1 METLLDRISNS
12 SQWLEEEFEIEL
24 YIELGYILTKVNEA
38 LGLWQGTLLS
48 QSGERVK
55 KIEDFLQC
63 KRF

>member
-1 METLLDRISNS
+1 MEALLDRISNS